1 MILVDIYVPSIGNTY
16 DFQLDEEVPVGN
28 VIEEISEMIGQKEH
42 CRIVG
47 DMTKLML
54 CAQTDSSQGRYPG
67 AVSYCNRGQFAFGV
81 RRTLHKIPGKGVC
94 SLGTCSG

>member
-54 CAQTDSSQGRYPG
+54 CAKKDRQILHRDDTLAQCHIVTGDSLLL
-67 AVSYCNRGQFAFGV
+67 V
-81 RRTLHKIPGKGVC
+81 
-94 SLGTCSG
+94 

>member
-54 CAQTDSSQGRYPG
+54 CAQKDRQILHRDDTLAQCHIVTGDSLLL
-67 AVSYCNRGQFAFGV
+67 V
-81 RRTLHKIPGKGVC
+81 
-94 SLGTCSG
+94 

>member
-16 DFQLDEEVPVGN
+16 DFQLDEEVPVGS

-54 CAQTDSSQGRYPG
+54 CAGKGR
-67 AVSYCNRGQFAFGV
+67 QI
-81 RRTLHKIPGKGVC
+81 LHKDYTLEQCHIITGD
-94 SLGTCSG
+94 SLILV

>member
-28 VIEEISEMIGQKEH
+28 VIDEISEMIGQKEH

-54 CAQTDSSQGRYPG
+54 WAQKDRQILHRDDSLAQCHIVTGD
-67 AVSYCNRGQFAFGV
+67 
-81 RRTLHKIPGKGVC
+81 
-94 SLGTCSG
+94 SLLLV

>member
-54 CAQTDSSQGRYPG
+54 CAQKYRQILHRDDTLAQCHIVTGDSLLL
-67 AVSYCNRGQFAFGV
+67 V
-81 RRTLHKIPGKGVC
+81 
-94 SLGTCSG
+94 